1 MAVTKK
7 LESFIERI
15 LEQCEQEGL
24 IIAEVNSLPNWL
36 DWRITKCVV
45 RRNRETKFT
54 IGTKPYEAAM
64 PKKSVMQQ
72 LEELLM
78 QDRKAGLAAIAE
90 KTGYTADELETI
102 WQEYL
107 DTQYGEKPVTEIARD
122 FVGIALE
129 HDL

>member
-24 IIAEVNSLPNWL
+24 TIAEVNSLPNWL

-64 PKKSVMQQ
+64 PKKKR
-72 LEELLM
+72 
-78 QDRKAGLAAIAE
+78 DAAAGR
-90 KTGYTADELETI
+90 TADAGP
-102 WQEYL
+102 QSRA
-107 DTQYGEKPVTEIARD
+107 GGNR
-122 FVGIALE
+122 
-129 HDL
+129 

>member
-24 IIAEVNSLPNWL
+24 TIAEVNSLPNWL

-102 WQEYL
+102 WQE
-107 DTQYGEKPVTEIARD
+107 
-122 FVGIALE
+122 
-129 HDL
+129 